1 MKTNIKIVFKD
12 NTEWVY
18 DANSFGFEEDR
29 FCYLDFVDEDDKGRL
44 VACVSTDEIKYLR
57 FVEVEDDKN

>member
-12 NTEWVY
+12 NTEWVF
-18 DANSFGFEEDR
+18 DATAFGFEEDG

-57 FVEVEDDKN
+57 FVEVEDESN

>member
-18 DANSFGFEEDR
+18 DANSFNFEEDG
-29 FCYLDFVDEDDKGRL
+29 FCYLDLVDEDDKDRPA
-44 VACVSTDEIKYLR
+44 ACVSTDEIKYLR
-57 FVEVEDDKN
+57 FMEVE

>member
-12 NTEWVY
+12 NKEHVFN
-18 DANSFGFEEDR
+18 ANTFGFEEDG

-57 FVEVEDDKN
+57 FVEVE

>member
-12 NTEWVY
+12 NKEHVF
-18 DANSFGFEEDR
+18 DATAFGFEEDG
-29 FCYLDFVDEDDKGRL
+29 FCYLDFVDEDDKRRL

-57 FVEVEDDKN
+57 FVEVEDEN

>member
-12 NTEWVY
+12 NTEWVF
-18 DANSFGFEEDR
+18 DANAFNFEEDG
-29 FCYLDFVDEDDKGRL
+29 FCHLDFVDEDDKGRL

-57 FVEVEDDKN
+57 FVEVKDEKV